1 MSLRFEWDPNKA
13 EANLA
18 KHEISFEEA
27 MTVFADPLAR
37 IFPDEEHSVDEL
49 REIIIGHSAGQQLIL
64 VNFTSI
70 DDRVRIFS
78 ARIATRRERK
88 IMKKTSVRKKK
99 PVAEETLRSEYRFD
113 YSKSKPNRFA
123 AKISKG
129 SVAVVLEPDVAEI
142 FGSSEVVNDLL
153 RSIIAAIPSSKR
165 DRRANRAT

>member
-1 MSLRFEWDPNKA
+1 M
-13 EANLA
+13 
-18 KHEISFEEA
+18 
-27 MTVFADPLAR
+27 
-37 IFPDEEHSVDEL
+37 
-49 REIIIGHSAGQQLIL
+49 
-64 VNFTSI
+64 NFTSI

-78 ARIATRRERK
+78 ARKATRRERK
-88 IMKKTSVRKKK
+88 DYEEKSVRKKK
-99 PVAEETLRSEYRFD
+99 PVDEETLRSEYRFD

-123 AKISKG
+123 AKMSKD